1 MKDRA
6 CASCGLAFEAKAEG
20 QIACTFACARLMV
33 ARQNAK
39 TPAVKKA
46 IADAL
51 AETRANVAAMK
62 GPPS

>member
-6 CASCGLAFEAKAEG
+6 CASCGISFEAKAEG

-39 TPAVKKA
+39 TPAMKLA

-51 AETRANVAAMK
+51 AETRANVAAVK